1 MLFDLRGRGRRR
13 TVQVIYL
20 GLALLF
26 LLGFVGFGV
35 GVGGGGGGLFNA
47 LTENSGSGSASFAGQ
62 VDKALKRTRREPG
75 NPQAWA
81 ALVEVQ
87 LREASEEQ
95 YSNPLTAVYTSKGKE
110 LLNKIAKSWTTY
122 TGLEKNPRPALAK
135 QMAVRVFQEGGLNQP
150 SQAVQAWQI
159 VIAAEPPSAALYGQ
173 LAASAYKAHN
183 TGLGELATKKTLSL
197 TPAADRARVKAEL
210 EAIKKSPNGPSSA
223 LPSGST
229 YTTTVGGKKTV
240 LKSSANGTVTA
251 VPTTS
256 TSSGGASKK

>member
-47 LTENSGSGSASFAGQ
+47 LSENSGTGSASFAGQ
-62 VDKALKRTRREPG
+62 VAKAEKQAKREPS

-81 ALVEVQ
+81 KLIEAQ
-87 LREASEEQ
+87 LREASEEK
-95 YSNPLTAVYTSKGKE
+95 YSNSVTGAYTGKGKE
-110 LLNKIAKSWTTY
+110 LLNKVGQSWSTY
-122 TGLEKNPRPALAK
+122 TGLEKNPRPELAK
-135 QMAVRVFQEGGLNQP
+135 QMAERVFGEGALNQP
-150 SQAVQAWQI
+150 SQALQAWQI
-159 VIAAEPPSAALYGQ
+159 VIAAEPPSAALYGA
-173 LAASAYKAHN
+173 LASAAYKAHN
-183 TGLGELATKKTLSL
+183 TGLGELAAKKTLSL

-210 EAIKKSPNGPSSA
+210 EAIKKSPSGSAGA

-229 YTTTVGGKKTV
+229 YTTTIGGKKTV